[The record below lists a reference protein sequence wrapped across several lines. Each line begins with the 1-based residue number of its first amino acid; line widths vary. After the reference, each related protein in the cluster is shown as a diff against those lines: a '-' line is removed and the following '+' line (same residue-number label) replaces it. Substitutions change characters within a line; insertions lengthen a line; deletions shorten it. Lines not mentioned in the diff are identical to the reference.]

1 MTEINKKLAHI
12 FEEMGIIYE
21 IKDDKYRQRAYY
33 NGAEILNTMSED
45 VEILYKKEGI
55 LALVKLPR
63 IGRGMAEKIEEF
75 IKTNHIKEYDN
86 LKKEFPIKL
95 EELTLVE
102 GVGPKMIKV
111 LYKELNIKNL
121 NDLESAAQKE
131 KIRILEGFGEKTEK
145 NILQAIAFL
154 RQETG
159 RMLLGDALPY
169 AREFIEKLKKI
180 EGVEI
185 VSEAGSLRRRKE
197 TIGDIDILVASN
209 KPNLVLQKIEKMK
222 GVQKIWG
229 KGETKISVHIEQ
241 GFDIDVRA
249 VKEENYGAALQYFTG
264 SKEHNIKLR
273 QIAIDK
279 GYKLNEYGLF
289 QIQKSSPEANQP
301 STEKLLPAS
310 RFKSGQAGKTQ
321 NHNSKFKSNEKFV
334 AGRTEK
340 EIYSK
345 LGLEVMPPELRENI
359 GETEAAQ
366 KGKLPKLINYGDLKG
381 DLQIQTN
388 WTDGKNSIEEMALA
402 AKEHGLEYILITDH
416 TKRLAMTGGL
426 NDKKVLE
433 QKKEIEKLN
442 TEYRRTRAKLGSRHG
457 SIQNS
462 EFRILSGAEVDILKD
477 GSLDLDDKTLA
488 QLDIVGA
495 SVHSY
500 FKLSKHE
507 QTKRVIKAIQNP
519 NIDILFHPTGRRI
532 NRRAAIELDIEEII
546 KTVKETGTILEINS
560 SPARLDLKDEY
571 IKMALSY
578 GCKFAINSDAHSKT
592 HYRFLE
598 FGIAQARRGW
608 VEAEDVI
615 NTYPLEEML
624 ASLK

>member
-21 IKDDKYRQRAYY
+21 IKNDKYRQRAHY

-63 IGRGMAEKIEEF
+63 IGRGMAEKIEEY
-75 IKTNHIKEYDN
+75 IKTGHIKEYDN
-86 LKKEFPIKL
+86 LKKELPVKL
-95 EELTLVE
+95 EELTSVE
-102 GVGPKMIKV
+102 GVGPKMIGV
-111 LYKELNIKNL
+111 LYEKLNVKNL
-121 NDLESAAQKE
+121 NDLESVAQKG
-131 KIRILEGFGEKTEK
+131 KIRELEGFGEKTEK

-169 AREFIEKLKKI
+169 ARKLMEKLGRIK
-180 EGVEI
+180 GVEI
-185 VSEAGSLRRRKE
+185 VSEAGSLRRRME
-197 TIGDIDILVASN
+197 TIGDIDILVSSN
-209 KPNLVLQKIEKMK
+209 NGKSILRKIEKME
-222 GVQKIWG
+222 GVQKVWG

-241 GFDIDVRA
+241 GFDIDIRV
-249 VKEENYGAALQYFTG
+249 VKKENYGTALQYFTG
-264 SKEHNIKLR
+264 SKAHNIKLR
-273 QIAIDK
+273 QIAINK

-289 QIQKSSPEANQP
+289 QIQNS
-301 STEKLLPAS
+301 KL
-310 RFKSGQAGKTQ
+310 KTQ
-321 NHNSKFKSNEKFV
+321 NHNSKLKSNEKFI

-340 EIYSK
+340 EIYNK
-345 LGLEVMPPELRENI
+345 LGLEIMPPEIREDT
-359 GETEAAQ
+359 GEIEIAQ
-366 KGKLPKLINYGDLKG
+366 KNKLPNLIEYGSLRG
-381 DLQIQTN
+381 DLQVQTN

-402 AKEHGLEYILITDH
+402 AKEFGLEYILITDH
-416 TKRLAMTGGL
+416 TKRLAMAGRI
-426 NDKKVLE
+426 NEEKVLE

-442 TEYRRTRAKLGSRHG
+442 SEFG
-457 SIQNS
+457 IQNS
-462 EFRILSGAEVDILKD
+462 EFRVLSGSEVDILKD

-578 GCKFAINSDAHSKT
+578 GCKFAINSDAHSNT

-608 VEAEDVI
+608 AEAKDII
-615 NTYPLEEML
+615 NTYPLEKML
-624 ASLK
+624 ALLTKFNK